1 VVSMATAIFTRL
13 NTVGK
18 KTMSKIKILTISDH
32 PLSPSG
38 VGTQTRYII
47 EALLA
52 TGKFS
57 VVSLA
62 GAMRHDNY
70 QPQKTEQ
77 YGDDWVVYPIDGYGN
92 PEALRSLLRTHRPD
106 ILYFM
111 TDPRFYGWLWEMED
125 EVRCKI
131 PMVYY
136 HVWDNYPYPTFNKGY
151 YDSNDVVATISKV
164 TDDIVRT
171 VSPDI
176 ETVYMPHAVN
186 SDIFKPVSGED
197 IEDIRQKADVPED
210 KFVFFWNNRNA
221 RRKQSGSLIYWFNAF
236 LEQVGRDK
244 AMLIMHT
251 DPHDP
256 AGQNLVHIVEELGL
270 TEGEVQFSSNKIS
283 PEFLSRM
290 YNLADCTI
298 NIADAEGFGLS
309 TLESLSC
316 GTPIIATM
324 TGGLQEQ
331 VTDGENWFGIGL
343 EPTSRAVI
351 GSQQIPWIYEDR
363 LNEEVVVSAMLEMYN
378 KSPEERNLLGE
389 AGRQHVLKNY
399 NFKDFE
405 KNWVELITR
414 IHKEHGSWETR
425 VGYNTWEL
433 LEIV

>member
-1 VVSMATAIFTRL
+1 MVSMATAIFTRL

-363 LNEEVVVSAMLEMYN
+363 VSQEDVVDAMLKMYN
-378 KSPEERNLLGE
+378 MTSEQRKEMGMKGRAHVEE
-389 AGRQHVLKNY
+389 NY
-399 NFKDFE
+399 NFDKFR
-405 KNWVELITR
+405 NTWVELMLNV
-414 IHKEHGSWETR
+414 HEKHGSWDTR
-425 VGYNTWEL
+425 KNYKPWSIT
-433 LEIV
+433 EIK

>member
-1 VVSMATAIFTRL
+1 MATAIFTRL